1 MSGNF
6 IVQKDEVHIEGPVK
20 RWAGKGASGNAVER
34 YFCPNCGCGTHSI
47 PEVMRGL
54 LVVKSG
60 LFAESKG
67 IPVGMELF
75 TKDRYG
81 AIQAV
86 EGADQK
92 EAMP

>member
-6 IVQKDEVHIEGPVK
+6 IVSKDEFHIEGPVK
-20 RWAGKGASGNAVER
+20 RWAGKGVSGKAVER
-34 YFCPNCGCGTHSI
+34 YFCPDCGCSTHSI
-47 PEVMRGL
+47 LEVMGGAV
-54 LVVKSG
+54 VVKSG
-60 LFAESKG
+60 LFSESKD